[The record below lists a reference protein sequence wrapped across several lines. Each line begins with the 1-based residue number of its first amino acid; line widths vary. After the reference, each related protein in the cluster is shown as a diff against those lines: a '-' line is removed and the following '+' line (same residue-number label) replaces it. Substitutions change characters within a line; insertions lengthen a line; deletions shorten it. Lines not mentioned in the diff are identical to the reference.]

1 MNKLSLKYSLL
12 IFHFILI
19 VVSSSAQNNS
29 ATEENSSVL
38 KTLTVSG
45 YYRFL
50 GCYTSMNQQ
59 YAEFGEVKNKLFLGD
74 DSNIPQLLMNI
85 GGMVGKNTTFSTDL
99 YLWTPLSGSTT
110 DYAKGLNLGVN
121 LSGTHSTE
129 FGLFSIKTG
138 GIHWH
143 SLSPLTFA
151 ANTGYNRYSLFE
163 RNPWDPNTK
172 KIMDRYDMYF
182 QNGAMNQ
189 DVRWGQQAF
198 QGFIFDGTKLPH
210 DFSFSLM
217 YGKSQFNGGALPLPN
232 LMNGGRIKKDFS
244 NGFLSI
250 NAISSKTYTDSLTRF
265 ALGFNLFTTEFKVE
279 NKLATLKAEL
289 GAGNY
294 YSPAQNGKYGE
305 AVDVRLQLKK
315 QKYLLPFEIRYVQIS
330 PDVINNNGVFWNSS
344 IQEYN
349 ANFSSNTSQGSQ
361 ATLIPFASSV
371 VNIGQL
377 TNNRK
382 GWIFNTDLTSK
393 HHKLTIGYS
402 FMQEMKALSE
412 LITYSHNANNLALS
426 RFWRWTFPTAVGPY
440 GNLNKIYRGVYETLQ
455 ITDGLN
461 KKTFN
466 SVELNYKLNATI
478 GKRSF
483 YLFYLGGLYTCS
495 KHSGLLE
502 WNTGKN
508 YLTSLSNQLETYLQI
523 NSITMLSTYVG
534 YDRIY
539 AGKNTL
545 ADTESSLNKDQ
556 TGLSYALGVDIQLAK
571 QTGLYIRQR
580 WFEYADKNFNLDK
593 YKGRETTVELKI
605 FF

>member
-1 MNKLSLKYSLL
+1 MNKQQTKYLVLL
-12 IFHFILI
+12 FI
-19 VVSSSAQNNS
+19 VFVMKQNLFSQYNES
-29 ATEENSSVL
+29 TIDKTSVL

-50 GCYTSMNQQ
+50 GCYTSMNYQ
-59 YAEFGEVKNKLFLGD
+59 YPEMGEVKNKLFLGD

-85 GGMVGKNTTFSTDL
+85 GGMAGKNTSFSTDL

-121 LSGTHSTE
+121 LTGSHATD
-129 FGLFSIKTG
+129 FGLFSVKTG

-143 SLSPLTFA
+143 ALSPLTFA

-172 KIMDRYDMYF
+172 NIVDRYDSYF

-198 QGFIFDGTKLPH
+198 QGFIFDGNKLPG

-217 YGKSQFNGGALPLPN
+217 YGKSQFNGGALPMPN
-232 LMNGGRIKKDFS
+232 LMNAGRVKKDF
-244 NGFLSI
+244 NTGFLSV
-250 NAISSKTYTDSLTRF
+250 NAISSKTFTDSLTKF
-265 ALGFNLFTTEFKVE
+265 SVGYNLFTTEFKLEIPQMVIKGE
-279 NKLATLKAEL
+279 I

-294 YSPAQNGKYGE
+294 YSPALSGKYGE
-305 AVDVRLQLKK
+305 AIDVRIQLKK
-315 QKYLLPFEIRYVQIS
+315 ERLKVPFELRFIQIS

-349 ANFSSNTSQGSQ
+349 ANFSANTAQGSQ

-382 GWIFNTDLTSK
+382 GVIFNTDLLSNR
-393 HHKLTIGYS
+393 HKLTIGYS
-402 FMQEMKALSE
+402 IMQEIKALSE
-412 LITYSHNANNLALS
+412 VITYAHNSNNLALS
-426 RFWRWTFPTAVGPY
+426 RFWRWNFPSSVGPY
-440 GNLNKIYRGVYETLQ
+440 GNLNKIYRGVYETLH
-455 ITDGLN
+455 TADGPT

-466 SVELNYKLNATI
+466 SIELNYKLNSKL
-478 GKRSF
+478 GKHTF
-483 YLFYLGGLYTCS
+483 YLFYLGGLYTC
-495 KHSGLLE
+495 KNDFGFIE
-502 WNTGKN
+502 WNTKSN
-508 YLTSLSNQLETYLQI
+508 YLTSFTNQIESYLQL
-523 NSITMLSTYVG
+523 NAITLFSAYLG

-539 AGKNTL
+539 AGKNTQL
-545 ADTESSLNKDQ
+545 DTQTLNPKNQ
-556 TGLSYALGVDIQLAK
+556 TGLSYAVGIDIQLAK

-580 WFEYADKNFNLDK
+580 WFEYEDKNFHLDK
-593 YKGRETTVELKI
+593 YKGSETTVEIKI